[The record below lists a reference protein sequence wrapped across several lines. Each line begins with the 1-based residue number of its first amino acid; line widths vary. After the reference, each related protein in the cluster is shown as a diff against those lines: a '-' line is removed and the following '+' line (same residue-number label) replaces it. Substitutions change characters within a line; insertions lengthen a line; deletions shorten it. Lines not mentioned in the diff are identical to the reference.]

1 METNN
6 LNNETAPVVE
16 KVSLKQVKQ
25 EKAQASIEENEILNK
40 LVNSALAMTNEER
53 LKAIAFL
60 DRKLQ
65 ILKKLK

>member
-1 METNN
+1 MENNN

-25 EKAQASIEENEILNK
+25 EKAQASIEENEVLNK
-40 LVNSALAMTNEER
+40 LVNSALAMTDEER

-60 DRKLQ
+60 DKKLQ

>member
-1 METNN
+1 MENNN

-16 KVSLKQVKQ
+16 KVSLKTVKQ
-25 EKAQASIEENEILNK
+25 EKAQASIEENEVLNK
-40 LVNSALAMTNEER
+40 LVNSALAMTDEER

-60 DRKLQ
+60 DKKLQ

>member
-25 EKAQASIEENEILNK
+25 EKAQASIEENEVLSK
-40 LVNSALAMTNEER
+40 LVNSALAMTDEER

>member
-16 KVSLKQVKQ
+16 KVSLKTVKQ
-25 EKAQASIEENEILNK
+25 EKAQASIEENEILSK
-40 LVNSALAMTNEER
+40 LVSSALAMTDEER

-60 DRKLQ
+60 DKKLQ